1 MELRGAIGAAMTA
14 PAITKVHWANS
25 LIARVVALCVVL
37 VLCLLGSVYVLT
49 VHFLREVR
57 AEYEERAFDM
67 ARDARIW
74 FEEHAEDSANVDSA
88 TRDLQR
94 KYPGVDLRMKPAESP
109 APVVEQQT
117 RTTAQITDAGIVIT
131 ASHLVLRAGQSPMEL
146 VAEFKLDPQTT
157 IWRAFTDR
165 YIALLT
171 ALFVVA
177 LGLMVYFIVK
187 SLRPMR
193 DLAES
198 CARIGAGELAPV
210 EIKRSYGEV
219 LALEQTFNRMVDAL
233 RGKEKIEAN
242 LRQAQRLSAL
252 GSLAAGIAHDVRNPL
267 NAIKLLSSHALDTLD
282 GADNGTAQR
291 LRTIRAEV
299 DRLEEIVS
307 GFLALAKEREL
318 QPEPVKV
325 DALIEDCVRLVKA
338 QAESRGIAL
347 SSELGVAELQI
358 EIDPKQV
365 KRAVLNVLINAI
377 EACEGG
383 GRVRVLTRSAE
394 DTYQIEVRDN
404 GPGLT
409 KDTADRAFD
418 PYFTTKPSGT
428 GIGLSIARGIFE
440 EHGGSVSL
448 TSSLGEGCQVLMAL
462 PLRRTSP
469 V

>member
-1 MELRGAIGAAMTA
+1 MGADAE
-14 PAITKVHWANS
+14 PAITKVHWTNS

-49 VHFLREVR
+49 VHFLKEVR
-57 AEYEERAFDM
+57 AEYENRAFEM
-67 ARDARIW
+67 AQDAHIW
-74 FEEHAEDSANVDSA
+74 FEEHREDAGGVDSA
-88 TRDLQR
+88 TRDLQQ
-94 KYPGVDLRMKPAESP
+94 KYPGVQLQMAPAQGVEPTSIT
-109 APVVEQQT
+109 EQQT
-117 RTTAQITDAGIVIT
+117 NTTAQITDNGIVIT
-131 ASHLVLRAGQSPMEL
+131 ATHIIYRDGHPPMEL
-146 VAEFKLDPQTT
+146 TAEFMLDPRTA
-157 IWRAFTDR
+157 IWRAFTNR

-171 ALFVVA
+171 TSFLIA

-193 DLAES
+193 DLAKS

-219 LALEQTFNRMVDAL
+219 LALERTFNRMVDAL
-233 RGKEKIEAN
+233 RDKEQIEAN

-267 NAIKLLSSHALDTLD
+267 NAIKLLSSHALDNLN
-282 GADNGTAQR
+282 GNDNGAAQQ
-291 LRTIRAEV
+291 LQTIRKEV
-299 DRLEEIVS
+299 DRLEDIVS

-325 DALIEDCVRLVKA
+325 DALVEDCVHLVKA
-338 QAESRGIAL
+338 EAESHGVGL
-347 SSELGVAELQI
+347 SSDLGAAGLQLD
-358 EIDPKQV
+358 IDPKQV
-365 KRAVLNVLINAI
+365 KRAVLNVMINAI
-377 EACEGG
+377 EACHGG
-383 GRVRVLTRSAE
+383 GRVRVLTRTTE
-394 DTYQIEVRDN
+394 DAYQIEVRDN

-409 KDTADRAFD
+409 RDVAERAFD

-428 GIGLSIARGIFE
+428 GIGLSITRGIFE

-448 TSSLGEGCQVLMAL
+448 TCAFGEGCQVLMSL
-462 PLRRTSP
+462 PLRKTAT